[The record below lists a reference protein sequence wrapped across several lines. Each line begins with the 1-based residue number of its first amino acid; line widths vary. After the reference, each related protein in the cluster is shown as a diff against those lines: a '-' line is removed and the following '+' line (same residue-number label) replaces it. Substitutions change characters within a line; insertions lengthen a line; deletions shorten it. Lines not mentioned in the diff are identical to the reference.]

1 VNDDR
6 TRHLLRS
13 LAYDGSGG
21 PSQQKIQIAAGC
33 IAIRQP
39 SNPQLRESPPSWC
52 LCLSCIRQPAFD
64 VPSECVN
71 PELTLECFV
80 VVGLEAQRS
89 VPPQARTVNPLQSG
103 TQASQKPYKEIEK

>member
-1 VNDDR
+1 
-6 TRHLLRS
+6 
-13 LAYDGSGG
+13 
-21 PSQQKIQIAAGC
+21 
-33 IAIRQP
+33 
-39 SNPQLRESPPSWC
+39 
-52 LCLSCIRQPAFD
+52 